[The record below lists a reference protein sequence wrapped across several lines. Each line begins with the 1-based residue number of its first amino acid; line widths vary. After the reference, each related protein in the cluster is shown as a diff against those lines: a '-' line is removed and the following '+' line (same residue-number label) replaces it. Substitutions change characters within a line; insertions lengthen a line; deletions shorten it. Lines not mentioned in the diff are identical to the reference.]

1 MAAGRPVVLA
11 IDGVIRSVVDSAKA
25 GIPVEPGNATAMA
38 QAIQSLK
45 DDRRA
50 AKAMGMAGRVC
61 IEQRFARTELAEK
74 LRLLLEEMRKPIAR

>member
-1 MAAGRPVVLA
+1 
-11 IDGVIRSVVDSAKA
+11 VVDSAKA